1 MNKIVYT
8 FLIIL
13 AFGISAILV
22 ICESTSYVYYGAENV
37 YRVYLNGKSI
47 GVIKDKEK
55 LENYINNQQ
64 EALKAKY
71 NVENVYIP
79 NSLSIQN
86 ETTYNEKT
94 KSVKSIYNTIKEAE
108 DFTINGYT
116 VTITDKKEVQTGA
129 KKAEEIKIKE
139 KLYLLD
145 KDILQEAVGDV
156 VKSFVNEDEYSN
168 YLDEIENDPS
178 KLGEYIE
185 NVYVKEQISIK
196 KGRIPVNQDIF
207 QTEQELAK
215 YLLFGT
221 SEKNKIH
228 TVKAGETVKSIAYA
242 NKMSSE
248 EFLIA
253 NKDVSSENALLYP
266 GQKVII
272 SYINPLITVVED
284 THSVKNESIRF
295 KTIEKEDSDMM
306 PGHSKVI
313 QQGKKGKSKVTRK
326 IEKQNGKITQALI
339 VSSEV
344 ISEPINKIVRTGG
357 DVAWAWPTVSNYT
370 ITERYGYGLRSS
382 IGETSSRLHDGI
394 DVAGLGCGSPIYAVQ
409 GGKVVIAGWYSG
421 YGNAVRVMH
430 PSGHSSLYG
439 HLNSVSVSVGQTVR
453 KGQQVGRMGNTGYSY
468 GCHLHLQM
476 EYNGSSI
483 DPLSVLK

>member
-1 MNKIVYT
+1 MNKIVYV
-8 FLIIL
+8 FLIIIAL
-13 AFGISAILV
+13 GISAFFAIT
-22 ICESTSYVYYGAENV
+22 ESSAYAYYGAEDV
-37 YRVYLNGKSI
+37 YRVYLKGQSI
-47 GVIKDKEK
+47 GVIKNKAK
-55 LENYINNQQ
+55 LEKYINDQQ

-71 NVENVYIP
+71 GVDNVYIP
-79 NSLSIQN
+79 NSLNIQS

-94 KSVKSIYNTIKEAE
+94 QSVKSIYNKIKEAE
-108 DFTINGYT
+108 DFTINGYI
-116 VTITDKKEVQTGA
+116 VTITDKKEVQTGG
-129 KKAEEIKIKE
+129 KKAEEVKIKE
-139 KLYLLD
+139 KLYLLN
-145 KDILQEAVGDV
+145 KDILQDAVGDV
-156 VKSFVNEDEYSN
+156 VKSFVDEEDYNDYLNETEQ
-168 YLDEIENDPS
+168 DPS
-178 KLGEYIE
+178 KIGSYIE
-185 NVYVKEQISIK
+185 NVYIKEQISVK
-196 KGRIPVNQDIF
+196 KGRIPVNQEIF
-207 QTEQELAK
+207 KTEQDLAQ

-221 SEKNKIH
+221 SKKNKIH
-228 TVKAGETVKSIAYA
+228 TVKSGETVKSIAYA

-253 NKDVSSENALLYP
+253 NKDVSNENALLYP
-266 GQKVII
+266 GQQVVI
-272 SYINPLITVVED
+272 SYINPLITIVED
-284 THSVKNESIRF
+284 THTVNNESIRY
-295 KTIEKEDSDMM
+295 KTIEKEDSNMM

-313 QQGKKGKSKVTRK
+313 QQGKKGSSKVTRK

-344 ISEPINKIVRTGG
+344 ITEPINKIVRTGG

-394 DVAGLGCGSPIYAVQ
+394 DIAGLGCGTPIYAVS
-409 GGKVVIAGWYSG
+409 GGRVTIAGWYSG
-421 YGNAVRVMH
+421 YGNAVRVVH

-439 HLNSVSVSVGQTVR
+439 HLNSVSVSVGQTVK